1 MPIIHPKKDSAEVES
16 PEKDVKVV
24 SEEEY
29 RASMEKEIREK
40 ILAELKANPKKKKEK
55 LKTDTGSNRHQFSLR
70 FQPSMFEWLTQAA
83 ENESRSITNLITTY
97 LELVQHIP
105 TWELRQILD
114 AQSGSKRRS
123 KRNR

>member
-1 MPIIHPKKDSAEVES
+1 MPVTHPKKEAIDVDPKKEE
-16 PEKDVKVV
+16 VKVV

-29 RASMEKEIREK
+29 RSSMREELRLEV
-40 ILAELKANPKKKKEK
+40 LAELQAKERKAKKAKKQ
-55 LKTDTGSNRHQFSLR
+55 TDTGSNRHQFSLR
-70 FQPSMFEWLTQAA
+70 FQPDMFQWLTQAA

-105 TWELRQILD
+105 TWELRQLLD
-114 AQSGSKRRS
+114 NESRKRRS

>member
-1 MPIIHPKKDSAEVES
+1 MPVTHPKKEATDVE
-16 PEKDVKVV
+16 PKNEEVKVV

-29 RASMEKEIREK
+29 RASMREELRLEV
-40 ILAELKANPKKKKEK
+40 LAEIQAKERKAKKAKKQ
-55 LKTDTGSNRHQFSLR
+55 TDTGSNRHQFSLR
-70 FQPSMFEWLTQAA
+70 FQPDMFQWLTQAA

-105 TWELRQILD
+105 TWELRQLLD
-114 AQSGSKRRS
+114 NESRKRRS